1 MENTERKQEEMN
13 VRDGLLGLCIDRDHI
28 TIPVTRFEELLKAEI
43 SLDIVR
49 NAYETS
55 ESYNLPDKLALV
67 FGPRPKKGDENA

>member
-1 MENTERKQEEMN
+1 LE
-13 VRDGLLGLCIDRDHI
+13 LCIDRDHI

-55 ESYNLPDKLALV
+55 ESYNLQDKLALV
-67 FGPRPKKGDENA
+67 FGPRPGKGEDNA

>member
-13 VRDGLLGLCIDRDHI
+13 VREGLLEFCIDRDHI

-43 SLDIVR
+43 SLDIIR

-55 ESYNLPDKLALV
+55 ESYELPDKLALV
-67 FGPRPKKGDENA
+67 FGPRPEKGDENA

>member
-13 VRDGLLGLCIDRDHI
+13 VCEGLLELCIDRDHI

-43 SLDIVR
+43 SLGIVR

-55 ESYNLPDKLALV
+55 ESYNLQDKLSLV